1 MVSFEERN
9 AVDLSKNR
17 DRLPFIVFFSLMAL
31 LAWKI
36 TAPLMMALMWSGML
50 AFTVMPLYKKINS
63 FLGGKFSGIA
73 SVITLFIMIFSV
85 IAPLLAILVTLG
97 SEVSHLTSTVTGFLA
112 QIEPNE
118 LKNPVELL
126 PASFPSW
133 ARDYFASFLSDGA
146 SVRAFL
152 QRAAQWTGAF
162 LTALS
167 KNLIMSASS
176 VLFEIMVVL
185 MTSFFF
191 IRDGEKIVKY
201 LRALL
206 PLSKEESHAFFKR
219 TNDTLHS
226 IIFGILLTVAIQAFL
241 GALGWWF
248 VGLANPAFFGL
259 LMFLFGMLPAGTAAV
274 WFPGAIYL
282 FLTGDVKNGAILLAW
297 GVLIVGTIDNM
308 LRPLLISGGKEG
320 DEIPTLLIV
329 LGLFGGLIAWGFLG
343 IFLGPLVLVLF
354 SIVVDI
360 YRTRVIKGR
369 EQN

>member
-191 IRDGEKIVKY
+191 IRDGEKIVSESSPSSVK
-201 LRALL
+201 RGEPRIFQTHKRHTALD
-206 PLSKEESHAFFKR
+206 HIRNFA
-219 TNDTLHS
+219 HS
-226 IIFGILLTVAIQAFL
+226 
-241 GALGWWF
+241 
-248 VGLANPAFFGL
+248 
-259 LMFLFGMLPAGTAAV
+259 
-274 WFPGAIYL
+274 
-282 FLTGDVKNGAILLAW
+282 GD
-297 GVLIVGTIDNM
+297 
-308 LRPLLISGGKEG
+308 S
-320 DEIPTLLIV
+320 
-329 LGLFGGLIAWGFLG
+329 GFLG
-343 IFLGPLVLVLF
+343 SFGLVVCRPCQSGFFRASYVPLRNAACRNCGCLVSRRNLPLF
-354 SIVVDI
+354 D
-360 YRTRVIKGR
+360 R
-369 EQN
+369 